1 MRCAYQND
9 EVFLYF
15 MKLYKNFP
23 LSKILYYKI
32 GGKARFV
39 LKIENKED
47 LLEAFDF
54 IKKEKPKR
62 ILPLGLGSN
71 ILLNDKF
78 FDGVVLWF
86 SRYQS
91 VPGKA
96 GSSSI
101 KLVQDNLVEAFSS
114 VILDNLIQF
123 CFSKNL
129 IGLEWAGG
137 LPSTVGGAVR
147 GNVGAFGGEI
157 SRSVDSIEVFEVR
170 SDGEFI
176 QKTLKSSDLKFSYR
190 ESLVKKHKN
199 WIIGDSCFKLSNAS
213 DNSLSRAKE
222 IYFSHIEYRNKNHPM
237 DYPSCGSVFKNITK
251 KEEVQKIIDRW
262 PDIKELVDNKWYHKA
277 SMGYIINRLGF
288 SGFKIGGA
296 KVSEKHGNYIVN
308 VSNAKFDDVYG
319 IIDKI
324 KEKFSQTFGFSP
336 ELEVEVVE

>member
-1 MRCAYQND
+1 MIIYRD
-9 EVFLYF
+9 FSLKE
-15 MKLYKNFP
+15 
-23 LSKILYYKI
+23 ILYYKI
-32 GGKARFV
+32 GGKAKFV
-39 LKIENKED
+39 LKIENKKD
-47 LLEAFDF
+47 LLQALEFVRENN
-54 IKKEKPKR
+54 IEK

-78 FDGVVLWF
+78 FDGAVLWF
-86 SRYQS
+86 CKARHQT

-96 GSSSI
+96 EFSTI
-101 KLVQDNLVEAFSS
+101 K
-114 VILDNLIQF
+114 IIKDNLIEAF
-123 CFSKNL
+123 ASESLDDL
-129 IGLEWAGG
+129 ILFGFNHKLVGFEWAGG

-176 QKTLKSSDLKFSYR
+176 QKTLKASDLEFSYR

-199 WIIGDSCFKLSNAS
+199 WIIGDSCFKLSNAD

-251 KEEVQKIIDRW
+251 KEEVQKIIDKW

-277 SMGYIINRLGF
+277 SMGYVTNRLGF

-296 KVSEKHGNYIVN
+296 KVSEKHANYIVN
-308 VSNAKFDDVYG
+308 ISNARFNDVVS
-319 IIDKI
+319 IIEKI
-324 KEKFSQTFGFSP
+324 KDKFSQTFGFPP
-336 ELEVEVVE
+336 EVEVEVVK

>member
-1 MRCAYQND
+1 M
-9 EVFLYF
+9 VV
-15 MKLYKNFP
+15 YKNFP

-32 GGKARFV
+32 GGKAKFV
-39 LKIENKED
+39 LKIENKKD
-47 LLEAFDF
+47 LLQALEFVRENNV
-54 IKKEKPKR
+54 EK

-71 ILLNDKF
+71 ILVNDKS
-78 FDGVVLWF
+78 FDGAVLWF
-86 SRYQS
+86 ST
-91 VPGKA
+91 
-96 GSSSI
+96 SSKNGI
-101 KLVQDNLVEAFSS
+101 TQKDLGLIEAFSS
-114 VILDNLIQF
+114 VLLDDLIQF

-157 SRSVDSIEVFEVR
+157 SRSVDNIEVFEVR

-176 QKTLKSSDLKFSYR
+176 QKTLKSSDLEFSYR

-199 WIIGDSCFKLSNAS
+199 WIIGDSFFKLKTAE

-251 KEEVQKIIDRW
+251 KEEVQKIIDKW

-277 SMGYIINRLGF
+277 SMGYVINRLGF
-288 SGFKIGGA
+288 SGFRIGGA
-296 KVSEKHGNYIVN
+296 KVSEKHANYIVN
-308 VSNAKFDDVYG
+308 VSNAKFDDVRS
-319 IIDKI
+319 IIEKI
-324 KEKFSQTFGFSP
+324 KEKFSQNFGFSP

>member
-1 MRCAYQND
+1 M
-9 EVFLYF
+9 VV
-15 MKLYKNFP
+15 YKNFP

-32 GGKARFV
+32 GGKAKFV
-39 LKIENKED
+39 LKIENKKD
-47 LLEAFDF
+47 LLQALEFVRENN
-54 IKKEKPKR
+54 IEK

-71 ILLNDKF
+71 ILVNDKS
-78 FDGVVLWF
+78 FDGAVLWF
-86 SRYQS
+86 ST
-91 VPGKA
+91 
-96 GSSSI
+96 SSKNGITQKDSGLI
-101 KLVQDNLVEAFSS
+101 EAFSS
-114 VILDNLIQF
+114 VILDDLIQF
-123 CFSKNL
+123 CFSKKL

-157 SRSVDSIEVFEVR
+157 SRSVDNIEVFEVR

-176 QKTLKSSDLKFSYR
+176 QKTLKSSDLEFSYR

-199 WIIGDSCFKLSNAS
+199 WIIGDSFFKLKTAE

-251 KEEVQKIIDRW
+251 KEEVQKIIDKW

-277 SMGYIINRLGF
+277 SMGYVINRLGF
-288 SGFKIGGA
+288 SGFRIGGA
-296 KVSEKHGNYIVN
+296 KVSEKHANYIVN
-308 VSNAKFDDVYG
+308 VSNAKFDDVRS
-319 IIDKI
+319 IIEKI
-324 KEKFSQTFGFSP
+324 KEKFSQNFGFSP